1 MHQREPATISWLQ
14 SSWWVVLFCTAVG
27 LMHLHALKNR
37 NAVLREITFRYHEME
52 KERCMVLQEK
62 EDLQMRIASQND
74 PAWIEMVLM
83 REIGVVPEGWIKVH
97 FQTNK
102 TVL

>member
-1 MHQREPATISWLQ
+1 MLQREPVRLSWIQ
-14 SSWWVVLFCTAVG
+14 SSWWVIAFCSIVG

-37 NAVLREITFRYHEME
+37 NAALKEISFRFDEME
-52 KERCMVLQEK
+52 KERSMMSQEK

-83 REIGVVPEGWIKVH
+83 REVGVVPEGWIKVH
-97 FQTNK
+97 FK
-102 TVL
+102 AR

>member
-1 MHQREPATISWLQ
+1 MSRQEFVQISWIQ
-14 SSWWVVLFCTAVG
+14 KSWWVILFCAAAG
-27 LMHLHALKNR
+27 LVHLHALKNR
-37 NAVLREITFRYHEME
+37 NAALKEVAFRLDEME
-52 KERCMVLQEK
+52 KEKILVLQEK

-97 FQTNK
+97 FK
-102 TVL
+102 TK